1 MLYKTLS
8 AAVYGIDA
16 SIIEVEVDVSG
27 IKTNEDHFHTVGLPD
42 AAVRES
48 RDRVRAALKNCGYD
62 IPSTHITINLAPAD
76 IKKEGSGFDLPMALG
91 ILGAYGGLNKK
102 EVPDCLFVGE
112 LSLDGGIRGVR
123 GALPIAIEARGK
135 KIPRLIVPELNARE
149 AAMVG
154 GVEVYPVKSLLDVIR
169 FVNTGNG
176 IQPLKVDSDTLLS
189 EAQHYAVDFKDV
201 RGQHTAKR
209 ALEVACAGGH
219 NILMIG
225 PPGSGKTMLAKRM
238 PTILP
243 PFSFEEA
250 LETTKIHSVA
260 GVLDAGAGL
269 VGVRPFRS
277 PHHTISDA
285 GLIGGG
291 AVPRPGEVSLAHNG
305 VLFLDELPEFPR
317 NVLEVMRQPLED
329 GTVCIAR
336 ASMSLTF
343 PARFMLAAA
352 MNPCPCGYFND
363 RSRECHCTQPM
374 IQRYMGKISG
384 PLLDRIDIH
393 IDVPAVNYKELR
405 AGKRTGKLRQDSRTS
420 HAGPRNPAAEVLDVT
435 VAALLQRP
443 DGPAPHSRVLRT
455 LRRLRTPAG
464 ARHDPA
470 RHDRPR
476 PRPHTKGG
484 PHGRRPRR
492 RPGHRAKTHRRS
504 HPVPDAGSA
513 RFGRNGRDEFEEEV
527 AGSKE
532 PRSGEKNVAH
542 GVSRGWMRKHG
553 ASPEGAKE
561 TMPHTTTNLL
571 VHFIFSTKQRCALIK
586 PDFEKDLH
594 AYLGGIIRQIGGTA
608 LCINGT
614 RDHVHLLVA
623 CRRTIPLPM
632 WPA

>member
-27 IKTNEDHFHTVGLPD
+27 IKTNEDYFHTVGLPD

-62 IPSTHITINLAPAD
+62 IPPTHITINLAPAD
-76 IKKEGSGFDLPMALG
+76 IRKEGSGFDLPMALG

-102 EVPDCLFVGE
+102 ELQDCVFVGE
-112 LSLDGGIRGVR
+112 LSLDGGVRGVR

-135 KIPRLIVPELNARE
+135 KIPRLIVPELNAKE

-154 GVEVYPVKSLLDVIR
+154 GVQVYPVKSLLDVIH

-176 IQPLKVDSDTLLS
+176 IAPLQADSDTLLS
-189 EAQHYAVDFKDV
+189 ESQHYAVDFKDV
-201 RGQHTAKR
+201 RGQQTAKR

-225 PPGSGKTMLAKRM
+225 PPGSGKTMLAKRI

-243 PFSFEEA
+243 PFTFEEA

-260 GVLDAGAGL
+260 GVLDPGAGL

-291 AVPRPGEVSLAHNG
+291 MIPRPGEVSLAHHG

-336 ASMSLTF
+336 AAMSLTF

-352 MNPCPCGYFND
+352 MNPCPCGYHND
-363 RSRECHCTQPM
+363 KSRECQCTPPM
-374 IQRYMGKISG
+374 IQRYVSKISG

-405 AGKRTGKLRQDSRTS
+405 GGVTPEGSTEIRQ
-420 HAGPRNPAAEVLDVT
+420 
-435 VAALLQRP
+435 
-443 DGPAPHSRVLRT
+443 RVLR
-455 LRRLRTPAG
+455 
-464 ARHDPA
+464 ARELQLQ
-470 RHDRPR
+470 
-476 PRPHTKGG
+476 
-484 PHGRRPRR
+484 
-492 RPGHRAKTHRRS
+492 
-504 HPVPDAGSA
+504 
-513 RFGRNGRDEFEEEV
+513 RFRQ
-527 AGSKE
+527 A
-532 PRSGEKNVAH
+532 GEKIYANAQM
-542 GVSRGWMRKHG
+542 GS
-553 ASPEGAKE
+553 
-561 TMPHTTTNLL
+561 
-571 VHFIFSTKQRCALIK
+571 
-586 PDFEKDLH
+586 
-594 AYLGGIIRQIGGTA
+594 RQI
-608 LCINGT
+608 
-614 RDHVHLLVA
+614 
-623 CRRTIPLPM
+623 RTFCDLS
-632 WPA
+632 ADCERL

>member
-16 SIIEVEVDVSG
+16 NIIEVEVDVSG
-27 IKTNEDHFHTVGLPD
+27 VKMNEDHFHTVGLPD

-48 RDRVRAALKNCGYD
+48 RDRVRSALKNCGYD
-62 IPSTHITINLAPAD
+62 IPPTQITINLAPAD
-76 IKKEGSGFDLPMALG
+76 IRKEGSGFDLPMALG

-102 EVPDCLFVGE
+102 EIGDCLFVGE

-135 KIPRLIVPELNARE
+135 KIARLVVPELNARE

-154 GVEVYPVKSLLDVIR
+154 GVEVFPVRSLLDVIH

-176 IQPLKVDSDTLLS
+176 ISSLKIDSDALLS
-189 EAQHYAVDFKDV
+189 DSQQFLVDFKDV

-209 ALEVACAGGH
+209 ALEVACAVGH

-225 PPGSGKTMLAKRM
+225 PPASGKTMRAKRM

-243 PFSFEEA
+243 QFTFEEA

-260 GVLDAGAGL
+260 GVLDPGMGL
-269 VGVRPFRS
+269 VGVRPFRA

-291 AVPRPGEVSLAHNG
+291 AIPRPGEVSLAHNG

-336 ASMSLTF
+336 AAMSLTF

-374 IQRYMGKISG
+374 IQRYMSKISG

-393 IDVPAVNYKELR
+393 IDVPAVNYKEMRSGTEPESSATIRNRILR
-405 AGKRTGKLRQDSRTS
+405 ARGLQLARFSEQTKDRLYCNAQM
-420 HAGPRNPAAEVLDVT
+420 APRHIRAFCELSADCER
-435 VAALLQRP
+435 LLERAMTQQ
-443 DGPAPHSRVLRT
+443 GLT
-455 LRRLRTPAG
+455 
-464 ARHDPA
+464 ARA
-470 RHDRPR
+470 HDRIL
-476 PRPHTKGG
+476 K
-484 PHGRRPRR
+484 
-492 RPGHRAKTHRRS
+492 
-504 HPVPDAGSA
+504 
-513 RFGRNGRDEFEEEV
+513 V
-527 AGSKE
+527 A
-532 PRSGEKNVAH
+532 
-542 GVSRGWMRKHG
+542 
-553 ASPEGAKE
+553 
-561 TMPHTTTNLL
+561 
-571 VHFIFSTKQRCALIK
+571 
-586 PDFEKDLH
+586 
-594 AYLGGIIRQIGGTA
+594 
-608 LCINGT
+608 
-614 RDHVHLLVA
+614 
-623 CRRTIPLPM
+623 RTIADLEENPSLEPKHIAEAIQYRSLDRTF
-632 WPA
+632 WS